1 MASRSAEDFRAF
13 DDEDEAKVKLRGMRE
28 GEGNGWDNRNT
39 MTEQGKDKQ
48 EDLIEALEGFEKA
61 TGIDEKEYIKQ
72 LTECKSNWKVYE
84 LERKFK
90 KAGTKWYEMQIQK
103 SGVFEPLDDREE
115 TPINEE
121 LRGLVEWFGKRPLYG
136 DTSMISTLKTLEQDL
151 NVERRFREKLKKQSK
166 FVRDEYFRRLGS
178 LPLVGSKEQLLENV
192 LKEVKDVED
201 GSSAVQFEFKKRQKT
216 AKAGK
221 ATTEIKK
228 EVLDEFK
235 KRSDAYRKQVLD
247 NQQYFGGSPVM
258 TPLGKIPETAWEFI
272 EEFEERGNFA
282 EMQDWQKKLPSLIKQ
297 RKKLYDKRDDILKNA
312 LPKDRENLEHK
323 TNRMRRH
330 ELEKFLPELEQQVR
344 NKNIHT
350 AEFMATILSARA
362 CNVDLYQPLEKS
374 LAINKFKL
382 ADFETQ
388 KAKLVVLREEIQ
400 DRSRTVQ
407 DYFGLP
413 SYLRNDSKF
422 LLVNAIEREAMIH
435 EAR

>member
-1 MASRSAEDFRAF
+1 M
-13 DDEDEAKVKLRGMRE
+13 VLQPY
-28 GEGNGWDNRNT
+28 N
-39 MTEQGKDKQ
+39 
-48 EDLIEALEGFEKA
+48 L
-61 TGIDEKEYIKQ
+61 
-72 LTECKSNWKVYE
+72 
-84 LERKFK
+84 
-90 KAGTKWYEMQIQK
+90 
-103 SGVFEPLDDREE
+103 
-115 TPINEE
+115 
-121 LRGLVEWFGKRPLYG
+121 
-136 DTSMISTLKTLEQDL
+136 
-151 NVERRFREKLKKQSK
+151 
-166 FVRDEYFRRLGS
+166 S
-178 LPLVGSKEQLLENV
+178 L
-192 LKEVKDVED
+192 
-201 GSSAVQFEFKKRQKT
+201 KRQT
-216 AKAGK
+216 AKAEK
-221 ATTEIKK
+221 RPPKSK

-382 ADFETQ
+382 ADLKHKKPSWWFT
-388 KAKLVVLREEIQ
+388 EEIQ

-407 DYFGLP
+407 IILACPLSKERQQIPFGQ
-413 SYLRNDSKF
+413 R
-422 LLVNAIEREAMIH
+422 H
-435 EAR
+435 